1 MDTFDLKT
9 YLVENKL
16 TNYSK
21 IYEEES
27 ETPYQKVWDFTK
39 DSEPKIKQLL
49 RNASKFSGKTYELV
63 KKEFNQENADKALEE
78 VTKSYNTL
86 KSLVDQATSDPKK
99 IKQISKFIPSLKNS
113 AFAGA
118 VSIAYQLIT
127 GASVITKDISIFG
140 FDTGLSVPSG
150 TSMGDPTISVTIFGI
165 LIGLKLVMHAL
176 EVIASARKGIGALK
190 SFFSSDKDSSEPL
203 NEQDDMDFSDIKSL
217 LNKL

>member
-27 ETPYQKVWDFTK
+27 ETPYQKVWDFAK
-39 DSEPKIKQLL
+39 DSEPKIKQTL
-49 RNASKFSGKTYELV
+49 RNAAKFSGKTYELV
-63 KKEFNQENADKALEE
+63 KKEFNKENADKALE
-78 VTKSYNTL
+78 VAKKSYNTL

-99 IKQISKFIPSLKNS
+99 IKQISKFIPSLKTS
-113 AFAGA
+113 AIGGA
-118 VSIAYQLIT
+118 LSIAYQVIT
-127 GASVITKDISIFG
+127 GASTITKDISILG
-140 FDTGLSVPSG
+140 FDTGLSTPSG
-150 TSMGDPTISVTIFGI
+150 ISWGDPSISVTIFGI
-165 LIGLKLVMHAL
+165 LIALKLVMMAL
-176 EVIASARKGIGALK
+176 QTIASARKGIGAVK
-190 SFFSSDKDSSEPL
+190 SFFSSDEDSSEPL